1 MATQREVNTAKNKRS
16 LVNALLERLKEEA
29 FNTIKISTLCKDAG
43 VSQASFYNYFPQ
55 KKDMVVYFIQL
66 WTLETSWY
74 AQRESVSGA
83 GLGVIESIF
92 VRMADSIRKSPEII
106 GEVIAFQATNELP
119 DEWPPLTDAEKKLAF
134 PELEGIESVEG
145 KGLDSILL
153 PNLQIAVEKG
163 ELPESVS
170 LMSLVIA
177 LTSLFF
183 GVPILRRHLPTNQL
197 GNIISEQLK
206 LIWAGAHSMKK
217 GS

>member
-1 MATQREVNTAKNKRS
+1 M
-16 LVNALLERLKEEA
+16 
-29 FNTIKISTLCKDAG
+29 I
-43 VSQASFYNYFPQ
+43 
-55 KKDMVVYFIQL
+55 VYFIQL

-74 AQRESVSGA
+74 AKRDSVSGA

-92 VRMADSIRKSPEII
+92 IRMADSIRKSPEIM
-106 GEVIAFQATNELP
+106 GEVIAFQANNEISE
-119 DEWPPLTDAEKKLAF
+119 EWPSLTDAEKQLAF
-134 PELEGIESVEG
+134 PDLEDIETIEA

-163 ELPESVS
+163 ELPESIN

-183 GVPILRRHLPTNQL
+183 GILILRKHIVGDHLEA
-197 GNIISEQLK
+197 IISEQLQ

-217 GS
+217 EN